1 MGKLES
7 LEPDGKLAGVQPD
20 NGSAR
25 SSSRIERI
33 MTARRQIL
41 IGVYGEEAVLAAE
54 TRGRFLDVANA
65 AE

>member
-1 MGKLES
+1 MEKPES
-7 LEPDGKLAGVQPD
+7 LEPDGKLARVQPD
-20 NGSAR
+20 SGSAR

-33 MTARRQIL
+33 MAARRQVL

-54 TRGRFLDVANA
+54 TRGQFLDAANA